1 MELAHITETLG
12 CQAINADRC
21 ELWGFKET
29 DDEHGIGADGLA
41 RLVASSSTSDSRRGS
56 RQDGI
61 AAEEIGQIVR
71 ETYVRQEI
79 MQQKKVVAAPIFD
92 ASHQNIIGVLWCL
105 RRVDS
110 TTGGVPS
117 GSALMS
123 SPSIHQNRTGGSILT
138 PSSSSSSSSTKTF
151 NNCDLVCMRQLTIF
165 ISVAYALM
173 QLKEHSKQQL
183 TRVRN
188 VLHDIQQSSTA
199 TKEEMLNELTILQND
214 HANIVDLRHTITLL
228 ENDFN
233 KCEYQ
238 LGEERVAHA
247 QCIAKLDTVQA
258 EFVNAQDVSSELQN
272 RLTTTEHTLQVH
284 TNQYEQQRT
293 AWEENREELSRNTN
307 QVDQCITSLI
317 QNIVANH
324 SYTNNSSDLPPH
336 PMDVLT
342 ASIES
347 IVCNMVHCNNATLWL
362 VTQKNGLEVLNRW
375 SNEQNSV
382 VQYDGTLG
390 VVGAALT
397 TRRIINITERASSD
411 PRYQQSIDRAG
422 SMKQRTIKTM
432 LCVPIYE
439 QPNSTTTTTTTT
451 TTGSLKVLG
460 VLQLFNKY
468 STSAMTNNRSGN
480 NSSVHQRN
488 DSSWKICFDQHDI
501 DFVSLLS
508 TRLGVPCCYVTAMVH
523 LVSAT
528 TTNATDVNA
537 YHDQIMSLEATR
549 EKQEQKHSI
558 NDAIAYISSALIKC
572 MNEDAVHDGTDEQQ
586 ASSPGSG
593 TISYNL
599 IQNLFDLSSTQALAL
614 TSSVR
619 ATLFI
624 ADNENSGSLWSYI
637 AGGQMITVPA
647 GEGFAGSCV
656 ATGEVIKVD
665 DCQNDPRFGGDKE
678 IGFVTQCMMCCPV
691 HDKDGN
697 LYGCLQVINKQSR
710 PQSKTMDTNRPRA
723 PTGTCFSLQDQNIL
737 TEYALNVGPVVQSWM
752 GTFVAVLLHVVVCVF
767 FKRGEEKQFH
777 LKLISLFHCFC
788 LVVVL
793 GCNAQLFLI
802 QKMEWNNN

>member
-1 MELAHITETLG
+1 
-12 CQAINADRC
+12 
-21 ELWGFKET
+21 
-29 DDEHGIGADGLA
+29 
-41 RLVASSSTSDSRRGS
+41 
-56 RQDGI
+56 
-61 AAEEIGQIVR
+61 
-71 ETYVRQEI
+71 
-79 MQQKKVVAAPIFD
+79 
-92 ASHQNIIGVLWCL
+92 
-105 RRVDS
+105 
-110 TTGGVPS
+110 
-117 GSALMS
+117 
-123 SPSIHQNRTGGSILT
+123 
-138 PSSSSSSSSTKTF
+138 
-151 NNCDLVCMRQLTIF
+151 MRQLTIF

-214 HANIVDLRHTITLL
+214 HANVVDLRHTIALL
-228 ENDFN
+228 ESDFN

-307 QVDQCITSLI
+307 QVNQCITSLI
-317 QNIVANH
+317 QNISANH
-324 SYTNNSSDLPPH
+324 SSTNNSSDLPPH
-336 PMDVLT
+336 PMEVLT

-411 PRYQQSIDRAG
+411 PRHQQFIDRVG
-422 SMKQRTIKTM
+422 SMEQRTIKTM

-439 QPNSTTTTTTTT
+439 QPNNSSTTT
-451 TTGSLKVLG
+451 TTGSFKVLG
-460 VLQLFNKY
+460 VLQLFNKH
-468 STSAMTNNRSGN
+468 STSEMTNNRSSN

-501 DFVSLLS
+501 DLVSLLS
-508 TRLGVPCCYVTAMVH
+508 TRLGVPCCYVTAMVD
-523 LVSAT
+523 LVSST

-537 YHDQIMSLEATR
+537 YRDQVVLLEATR

-586 ASSPGSG
+586 KSSPGSE
-593 TISYNL
+593 TFSYNL

-624 ADNENSGSLWSYI
+624 SDNENGGSLWSYI

-697 LYGCLQVINKQSR
+697 LYGCIQVINKQSR

-723 PTGTCFSLQDQNIL
+723 PTGTCFSLQDQNGL
-737 TEYALNVGPVVQSWM
+737 TEYALNIGPVVQSWM
-752 GTFVAVLLHVVVCVF
+752 GTFVAVLLHVVVCLCSL
-767 FKRGEEKQFH
+767 RGEEKKFH
-777 LKLISLFHCFC
+777 HNSFQSFRILTLIVFVFGYFGD
-788 LVVVL
+788 L
-793 GCNAQLFLI
+793 GLMQLFLI